1 MKSIIQGVSIAV
13 IACICAIAGYW
24 HIQALNA
31 RIEGLERSLQNAVE
45 TLTDVRGA
53 IAVQNTALKNWRASQ
68 ERLEA
73 SQRDTTNRI
82 EYVLKNSKGNAR
94 IVDHSVISELCNG
107 TGRKYCIEDLRPSQ
121 DSGTSGANGT
131 MQGTSPK
138 G

>member
-53 IAVQNTALKNWRASQ
+53 IAVQNTALKNWRAYQ

-73 SQRDTTNRI
+73 SQKETRNRI
-82 EYVLKNSKGNAR
+82 EYVLKTTKGNAR
-94 IVDHSVISELCNG
+94 VVDSAVIDELCNG
-107 TGRKYCIEDLRPSQ
+107 AGRKYCAESVYASKN
-121 DSGTSGANGT
+121 SGTNNANNAVQRT
-131 MQGTSPK
+131 KS
-138 G
+138 